1 MVLGAVWCPAAETRT
16 IAERLR
22 ALKVAHGLPADFEVK
37 WTKVSPAKIDFYLAL
52 VDYCF
57 AEPSLH
63 FRALVV
69 PDKAALDHDSF
80 NQDHDTWYYKMYFD
94 LLKLILDPHAR
105 YRIYLD
111 VKDTRSAPKERRLR
125 EVLSNNLYDFQ
136 REIIERLQAVRSHE
150 VEQIQLT
157 DLLTGIVS
165 YANRELHSSPANAA
179 LVAGTQT
186 YSVTA
191 KTAGSATF
199 TSTDITDGAK
209 TANTS
214 PSTTINAGA
223 FSKLQLLVP
232 GETAAPGTGSGKTGS
247 PSARTAGSA
256 FTVTVNTVDANW
268 NPVSST
274 DTVAITSTS
283 AGATSSAALIPPP
296 PACTRCA
303 TSAQPRLCA
312 TSTGGAA
319 HAAIS
324 RSSAAS
330 HSTRSGISQS
340 RWSTR
345 RKLAPEASHR
355 LCQCSGPESP

>member
-1 MVLGAVWCPAAETRT
+1 MTETFNIYCDESCHLEHDGHRSMVLGAVWCPAAETRA

-22 ALKVAHGLPADFEVK
+22 VIKAAHGLPADFEVK

-52 VDYCF
+52 VDYFF

-63 FRALVV
+63 FRALIV

-165 YANRELHSSPANAA
+165 YANRELHSSPAKAA
-179 LVAGTQT
+179 LVRRMRERSGYELTR
-186 YSVTA
+186 
-191 KTAGSATF
+191 
-199 TSTDITDGAK
+199 STL
-209 TANTS
+209 
-214 PSTTINAGA
+214 
-223 FSKLQLLVP
+223 F
-232 GETAAPGTGSGKTGS
+232 GEQK
-247 PSARTAGSA
+247 
-256 FTVTVNTVDANW
+256 VNLFRW
-268 NPVSST
+268 
-274 DTVAITSTS
+274 
-283 AGATSSAALIPPP
+283 
-296 PACTRCA
+296 R
-303 TSAQPRLCA
+303 PRLVA
-312 TSTGGAA
+312 V
-319 HAAIS
+319 
-324 RSSAAS
+324 
-330 HSTRSGISQS
+330 
-340 RWSTR
+340 
-345 RKLAPEASHR
+345 
-355 LCQCSGPESP
+355 